1 MIKRIVGYGVSMMAL
16 VGILFLGLQT
26 AQKAQAYEAVMEKIV
41 LQSSAKSL
49 AKAQLQ
55 HLVKQLSFG
64 LYKSSLKQKYQR
76 LLKQKEALKKE
87 LLYTT
92 RLALLMLLPLMLSYI
107 LLPLREW
114 IGVVS
119 LASLGLLLLGISM
132 PILMVTIHQEVRYL
146 GDVIFSFE
154 SKGVLGSI
162 EKLWLGGEYVI
173 AGVMI
178 LFSFIIPLLKTLSFF
193 AMSLFLKR
201 AWLHKV
207 VVAFKFLGKWSMLDV
222 FVVALFLVYLS
233 SNQGGVSRAEVEV
246 GLYFFLAYVLL
257 SLVLSLGIDRLLHRQ
272 RETAS
277 SIS

>member
-1 MIKRIVGYGVSMMAL
+1 VIKRIVGYGVSMMAL
-16 VGILFLGLQT
+16 VGILFFGLQT
-26 AQKAQAYEAVMEKIV
+26 AQKAQAYESVMEKIV

>member
-16 VGILFLGLQT
+16 VGILFFGLQT
-26 AQKAQAYEAVMEKIV
+26 AQKAQAYESVMEKIV

>member
-1 MIKRIVGYGVSMMAL
+1 VIKRIVGYGVSMMAL

>member
-1 MIKRIVGYGVSMMAL
+1 VIKRIVGYGVSMMAL
-16 VGILFLGLQT
+16 VGILFFGLQT
-26 AQKAQAYEAVMEKIV
+26 AQKAQAYESVMEKIV

-119 LASLGLLLLGISM
+119 LASLVLLLLGISM